1 MVVVVVIFQLYLGM
15 TGRVA
20 NVGLIVVASGSV
32 AE

>member
-1 MVVVVVIFQLYLGM
+1 MVVVVIFQLYLGV
-15 TGRVA
+15 GG

>member
-1 MVVVVVIFQLYLGM
+1 MVVVVAVVIFQLCLGV
-15 TGRVA
+15 GG